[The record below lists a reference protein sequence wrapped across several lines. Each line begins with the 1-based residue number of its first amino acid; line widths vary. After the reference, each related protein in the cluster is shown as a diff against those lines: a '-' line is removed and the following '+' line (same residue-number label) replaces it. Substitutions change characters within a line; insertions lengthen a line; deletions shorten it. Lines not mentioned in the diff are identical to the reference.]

1 MAGLSYILETNTV
14 AELFDPDS
22 AVRRRMRHAL
32 EDDDAIYLCQP
43 VHYEVV
49 RGLFKVKAARKLTD
63 YRNRL
68 VPMLNWMPLI
78 DADWEQ
84 AAHHWADA
92 TGKGKQLSDI
102 DLLVAA
108 LATRLNAIIVSS
120 EEDFDALQVRRVD
133 WRNPAQAN
141 DAG

>member
-1 MAGLSYILETNTV
+1 MAGLSYILDTNTV

-92 TGKGKQLSDI
+92 TRSARACCWGASSPRCGRPGSTRSGRCAMSDTI
-102 DLLVAA
+102 L
-108 LATRLNAIIVSS
+108 T
-120 EEDFDALQVRRVD
+120 
-133 WRNPAQAN
+133 AQ
-141 DAG
+141 GLT